1 MAKLAVASFLLAAG
15 LSACGKCLPFMPYV
29 AACYDVTDL
38 KLPPLALTY
47 QKRGQWGRTDYE
59 QRKEA
64 MIECGILR
72 ERYKDN
78 LYDIKGNRPGES
90 DEEWLA
96 RYENFGRCMNS
107 KGYDRLHLKECGP
120 VKENR
125 GICK

>member
-1 MAKLAVASFLLAAG
+1 MTKLVVASFLLAAG
-15 LSACGKCLPFMPYV
+15 LSACEGVTLIPRV
-29 AACYDVTDL
+29 AGIIDASDL
-38 KLPPLALTY
+38 KLPPMALTF
-47 QKRGQWGRTDYE
+47 QKEGQFGNTDYE

-64 MIECGILR
+64 MIECGIPR
-72 ERYKDN
+72 EKYHDSLAYIGGRN
-78 LYDIKGNRPGES
+78 PGETT
-90 DEEWLA
+90 EQYLA